1 MSNKIA
7 IYSKEENKVI
17 DGIYINDLEESD
29 YKDRDD
35 LYEYYNIPENL
46 VDYPIKIIKDN
57 DNIEISIDD
66 NLLEMQLPIIK
77 ESIREQRN
85 KIIKETDYLI
95 LEDVN
100 SDKTNVKKY
109 REYLRN
115 VPNNITLQNIKNN
128 IDIRI
133 LTYDEYISQTEV

>member
-7 IYSKEENKVI
+7 IYSKAENKVI

-57 DNIEISIDD
+57 DNIQISIDD

-100 SDKTNVKKY
+100 TDKTNVKKY

>member
-7 IYSKEENKVI
+7 IYSKKENKVI

-57 DNIEISIDD
+57 NNIEISIDD

>member
-7 IYSKEENKVI
+7 IYSKAENKVI

-100 SDKTNVKKY
+100 NDKTNVKKY

>member
-7 IYSKEENKVI
+7 IYSKAENKVI

-85 KIIKETDYLI
+85 KIIEKTDYLI

-100 SDKTNVKKY
+100 SDKTKVKNY

>member
-7 IYSKEENKVI
+7 IYSKAENKVI
-17 DGIYINDLEESD
+17 DGIYLNDLEESD

-57 DNIEISIDD
+57 DNIQISIDD

-100 SDKTNVKKY
+100 TDKTNVKKY

>member
-7 IYSKEENKVI
+7 IYSKKENKVI

>member
-7 IYSKEENKVI
+7 IYSKAENKVI
-17 DGIYINDLEESD
+17 DGIYLNDLEESH

-46 VDYPIKIIKDN
+46 IDYPIKIIKND

-66 NLLEMQLPIIK
+66 NLLEMQLPIIIK
-77 ESIREQRN
+77 SIREERN
-85 KIIKETDYLI
+85 KIIKKTDYLI

-100 SDKTNVKKY
+100 SDKTKVKNY

-115 VPNNITLQNIKNN
+115 VPNNITLENIKNN
-128 IDIRI
+128 FDIRI

>member
-100 SDKTNVKKY
+100 TDKTNVKKY

>member
-7 IYSKEENKVI
+7 IFSKAENKVI

-57 DNIEISIDD
+57 NNIEISIDD
-66 NLLEMQLPIIK
+66 NILEMQLPIIK
-77 ESIREQRN
+77 DSIREQRN

-115 VPNNITLQNIKNN
+115 VPNNITLQSIKNN
-128 IDIRI
+128 INMRI

>member
-7 IYSKEENKVI
+7 IYSKAENKVI
-17 DGIYINDLEESD
+17 DGIYLNDLEESD

-46 VDYPIKIIKDN
+46 IDYPIKIIKND

-66 NLLEMQLPIIK
+66 NLLEMQLPIII
-77 ESIREQRN
+77 ESIREERN

-100 SDKTNVKKY
+100 SDKTKVKNY

>member
-7 IYSKEENKVI
+7 IYSKAENKVI
-17 DGIYINDLEESD
+17 DGIYLNDLEESD

-46 VDYPIKIIKDN
+46 IDYPIKIIKND

-66 NLLEMQLPIIK
+66 NLLEMQLPIII
-77 ESIREQRN
+77 ESIREERN
-85 KIIKETDYLI
+85 RIIKETDYLI

-100 SDKTNVKKY
+100 SDKTKVKNY

-128 IDIRI
+128 INIRI

>member
-7 IYSKEENKVI
+7 IYSKAENKVI
-17 DGIYINDLEESD
+17 DGIYLNDLEESD

-46 VDYPIKIIKDN
+46 IDYPIKIIKND

-66 NLLEMQLPIIK
+66 NLLEMQLPIIIK
-77 ESIREQRN
+77 SIREERN
-85 KIIKETDYLI
+85 KIIKKTDYLI

-100 SDKTNVKKY
+100 SDKTKVKNY

-115 VPNNITLQNIKNN
+115 VPNNITLENIKNN

-133 LTYDEYISQTEV
+133 LTYAEYISQTEV

>member
-7 IYSKEENKVI
+7 IYSKAENKVI
-17 DGIYINDLEESD
+17 DGIYLNDLEESD

-46 VDYPIKIIKDN
+46 IDYPIKIIKND

-66 NLLEMQLPIIK
+66 NLLEMQLPIIIK
-77 ESIREQRN
+77 SIREERN
-85 KIIKETDYLI
+85 KIIKKTDYLI

-100 SDKTNVKKY
+100 SDKTKVKNY

-115 VPNNITLQNIKNN
+115 VPNNITLENIKNN

>member
-7 IYSKEENKVI
+7 IFSKAENKVI
-17 DGIYINDLEESD
+17 DTVYIDDLEKSN

-35 LYEYYNIPENL
+35 LYEYYDIPVNL
-46 VDYPIKIIKDN
+46 VDYPIKIIKNN

-66 NLLEMQLPIIK
+66 NLLQIQLPIIK
-77 ESIREQRN
+77 ETIRQSRN
-85 KIIKETDYLI
+85 EIIKNTDYLL

-100 SDKTNVKKY
+100 TNKIKVKEY

-115 VPNNITLQNIKNN
+115 IPNNITLENIKNN
-128 IDIRI
+128 ININI
-133 LTYDEYISQTEV
+133 LTYDEYIS